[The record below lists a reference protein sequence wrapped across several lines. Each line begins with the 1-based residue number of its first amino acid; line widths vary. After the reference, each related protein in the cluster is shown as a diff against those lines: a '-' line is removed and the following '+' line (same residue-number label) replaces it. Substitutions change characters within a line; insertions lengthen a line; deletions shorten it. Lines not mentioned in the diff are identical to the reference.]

1 MGKGKYTG
9 IFIVVLVAFLA
20 SPSLYAAQG
29 PVRINESFV
38 LGDSGCQMNLELE
51 GDAVISAN
59 LGPAFVPPAAT
70 ATTYSFDFT
79 GTVDSV
85 TGLPNWGVGVG
96 SSFSGTLTY
105 APSTFSLGATTSD
118 SQLYQGNESTIASIT
133 INFDLV
139 ESGSQSFKTSA
150 FGYSSVINN
159 RDGSDMYDF
168 YSASLSSVPQ
178 QSGEI
183 RSVFFLRDD
192 NGTAFTGLDYPTNLV
207 LNDWEYRT
215 LAIYIPGPAQ
225 SIWQVD
231 GNLTSLVP
239 SPPEGII
246 ILNSAAVQQSAADC
260 EGSLP
265 IEQLISDTLVCED
278 CTDNGDGTFTC
289 SPEKCQP
296 KTYVERNI
304 LEKSGDGSRY
314 CYYTT
319 TGQQVCKT
327 F

>member
-1 MGKGKYTG
+1 
-9 IFIVVLVAFLA
+9 
-20 SPSLYAAQG
+20 
-29 PVRINESFV
+29 
-38 LGDSGCQMNLELE
+38 
-51 GDAVISAN
+51 
-59 LGPAFVPPAAT
+59 
-70 ATTYSFDFT
+70 
-79 GTVDSV
+79 
-85 TGLPNWGVGVG
+85 
-96 SSFSGTLTY
+96 
-105 APSTFSLGATTSD
+105 
-118 SQLYQGNESTIASIT
+118 
-133 INFDLV
+133 
-139 ESGSQSFKTSA
+139 
-150 FGYSSVINN
+150 
-159 RDGSDMYDF
+159 
-168 YSASLSSVPQ
+168 
-178 QSGEI
+178 
-183 RSVFFLRDD
+183 
-192 NGTAFTGLDYPTNLV
+192 
-207 LNDWEYRT
+207 

-304 LEKSGDGSRY
+304 MEKSGDGSRY

>member
-70 ATTYSFDFT
+70 PTIYSFNFS
-79 GTVDSV
+79 GIVDGV
-85 TGLPNWGVGVG
+85 DGLLNFGVGQD
-96 SSFSGTLTY
+96 SLFTGTLTY
-105 APSTFSLGATTSD
+105 APSTFILGQSFPN
-118 SQLYQGNESTIASIT
+118 YQEYLPNESTIAGIT
-133 INFDLV
+133 INFNLG
-139 ESGSQSFKTSA
+139 ELGIQSFQDNTSS
-150 FGYSSVINN
+150 FSSVRNN
-159 RDGSDMYDF
+159 DPFDEYRYHSGWLTSDP
-168 YSASLSSVPQ
+168 PQ
-178 QSGEI
+178 
-183 RSVFFLRDD
+183 L
-192 NGTAFTGLDYPTNLV
+192 GTTWSMFALTDSTANALTTLDYPTNFIFNNWGDRRLDIF
-207 LNDWEYRT
+207 ND
-215 LAIYIPGPAQ
+215 GPSQ
-225 SIWQVD
+225 LPWHI
-231 GNLTSLVP
+231 GGILTSLVP

-304 LEKSGDGSRY
+304 MEKSGDGSRY